1 MNGQNTYSKSHMTP
15 ALSIIKLLIVLTII
29 GAVISGGLSILGFL
43 VTLGR
48 PGPIDGGLVICISI
62 FFNLLVSILLL
73 LILKCFALCFDSME
87 RTLRRI
93 EHKIRKDEPK
103 SKSTDNNIS
112 LNL

>member
-1 MNGQNTYSKSHMTP
+1 MTP
-15 ALSIIKLLIVLTII
+15 ALSILKVLIVLAII
-29 GAVISGGLSILGFL
+29 GAVISGGLGILGIL
-43 VTLGR
+43 VTIGR

-93 EHKIRKDEPK
+93 EHKIHKEEPK
-103 SKSTDNNIS
+103 SKLTDNNIS